1 MTVLLSTCPP
11 PAEYRVID
19 VIGAVGTSKKT
30 FTQGPDLGVAL
41 AACREGLRKRAEE
54 LGADMVA
61 GCHFQVDF
69 DSSLAFVTGFGTAV
83 QLEEATGDKDM
94 ASS

>member
-11 PAEYRVID
+11 PAEHRVID
-19 VIGAVGTSKKT
+19 VVGAVGVSHKT
-30 FTQGPDLGVAL
+30 FMQGPDLGVAL
-41 AACREGLRKRAEE
+41 EACREGLRRRAEE

-69 DSSLAFVTGFGTAV
+69 NASVANVTGFGTAV
-83 QLEEATGDKDM
+83 QLLSGKD
-94 ASS
+94 A

>member
-11 PAEYRVID
+11 PAEHRVID
-19 VIGAVGTSKKT
+19 VVGAVGVSKKT
-30 FTQGPDLGVAL
+30 FLQGPDLGVAL
-41 AACREGLRKRAEE
+41 EACREGLRRRAEE

-69 DSSLAFVTGFGTAV
+69 NASVANVTGFGTAIR
-83 QLEEATGDKDM
+83 LLGGKDR
-94 ASS
+94 